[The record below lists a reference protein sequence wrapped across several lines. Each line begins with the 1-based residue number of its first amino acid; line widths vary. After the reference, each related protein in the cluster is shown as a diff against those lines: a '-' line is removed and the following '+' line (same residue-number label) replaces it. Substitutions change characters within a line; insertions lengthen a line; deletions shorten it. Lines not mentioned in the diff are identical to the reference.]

1 VHVLKRLAFLA
12 LFVPLFAQAQVDG
25 ARRDPMRHFFMPT
38 LGDLA
43 AEAAEARAAGRQA
56 VFIMYTRD
64 DCPYCERM
72 KQNILS
78 LASVQERYRRSFAVL
93 AVDIRGAVPLVDFG
107 GKTVTEREFARAQGV
122 RFSPVIVFYDFG
134 GRPLAR
140 VAGEI
145 RDAEE
150 FLLLGEFVSS
160 GAHRTQSFAEYRQS
174 MKGT

>member
-1 VHVLKRLAFLA
+1 
-12 LFVPLFAQAQVDG
+12 
-25 ARRDPMRHFFMPT
+25 MRHFFMPT

-93 AVDIRGAVPLVDFG
+93 AGDIRRAGPLVGFG
-107 GKTVTEREFARAQGV
+107 GETPTRRGGPRAR
-122 RFSPVIVFYDFG
+122 
-134 GRPLAR
+134 GRP
-140 VAGEI
+140 VPAG
-145 RDAEE
+145 RG
-150 FLLLGEFVSS
+150 FLRLG
-160 GAHRTQSFAEYRQS
+160 GP
-174 MKGT
+174 